1 MVADSSDLYTTLAQM
16 LHMENPGRQ
25 DLNRQLSQFR
35 ANELLRQLKFLIM
48 QKAPNFSNFNRLR
61 ITYLAVGQGE
71 EYPLPYIT
79 DYRDDDERRR
89 IVLCYWSVL
98 PEF

>member
-1 MVADSSDLYTTLAQM
+1 
-16 LHMENPGRQ
+16 
-25 DLNRQLSQFR
+25 
-35 ANELLRQLKFLIM
+35 
-48 QKAPNFSNFNRLR
+48 LR
-61 ITYLAVGQGE
+61 IAYLAVGQGE